1 MFGGVDTSLYN
12 GPLISTPIL
21 ARRGEVTEYAVEWTS
36 FIATSSSRNTDLFPP
51 HPDEVGIYTVLDS
64 GTTLSYIPSSLT
76 RYLYSYLG
84 ASTESGELIVP
95 CNISTTDV
103 NLAFGF
109 GGPDGPKITV
119 PISNFIF
126 PHSEN
131 PNLRYADNT
140 PACLLTLRET
150 TQPKVTLGDNFLH
163 SAYVV
168 YDLDSKTIAIAEANL
183 DPSDPSNIVE
193 IEPGASGIPEVQTL
207 ASETP
212 LSTTGISSQITA
224 FSPSGPETTES
235 PQEAASTF
243 VGDPSLTIYPSGGS
257 ITAAGT
263 GAGTGTGTGTG
274 SVHVNYTGT
283 AISPSISPFSAAPVV
298 HSRVQIAMA
307 ILGVGM
313 AGLMMAM

>member
-1 MFGGVDTSLYN
+1 M
-12 GPLISTPIL
+12 I
-21 ARRGEVTEYAVEWTS
+21 ARPDKPDVTEYAVEWTT
-36 FIATSSSRNTDLFPP
+36 FTASSSSGTTDLFPP
-51 HPDEVGIYTVLDS
+51 HPDQVGFYTVLDS
-64 GTTLSYIPSSLT
+64 GTTSSYIPYPLT
-76 RYLYSYLG
+76 PYLYSYIG
-84 ASTESGELIVP
+84 ASTESGEQIVP
-95 CNISTTDV
+95 CNDSIADV

-109 GGPDGPKITV
+109 GGPDGPKITI
-119 PISNFIF
+119 PLSNFIV

-131 PNLRYADNT
+131 PDLSYADNT
-140 PACLLTLRET
+140 PACVLTLRET
-150 TQPKVTLGDNFLH
+150 DGYAVILGDNFLH

-193 IEPGASGIPEVQTL
+193 IKPGASGIPEVQTL

-212 LSTTGISSQITA
+212 LSTTGISSHITA
-224 FSPSGPETTES
+224 FLPSAPGTTEI
-235 PQEAASTF
+235 PLEPNSTF

-263 GAGTGTGTGTG
+263 GAGTGTGTGSG
-274 SVHVNYTGT
+274 HVNYTGT
-283 AISPSISPFSAAPVV
+283 AISPSISPFSAAPVA
-298 HSRVQIAMA
+298 HNRVQIAMA